1 MKPIE
6 KGREYNKNE
15 RKNKLEAIGGRE
27 VEGGELLRVKNSFSQ
42 FPAKLQVL

>member
-1 MKPIE
+1 MKSIG

-15 RKNKLEAIGGRE
+15 RNNNNLRAIW
-27 VEGGELLRVKNSFSQ
+27 GGEEGEFLRVKNVLFL